1 MYLNSG
7 SCLELFNMLKSQG
20 KTQKDLYDAIF
31 TSIEPQ
37 DETDYIP
44 SNIKAGRADVPSA
57 IKKALFDTDNRPK
70 QLIRFKKKVIPL
82 FTGNL
87 HTLIG
92 AFILFIEKDKTIT
105 NEVIIANRKAH
116 EWKEYEG
123 TVFVESFLLDVI
135 TFAFSRGNNNC
146 CPTDG
151 LNDSF
156 LKKARIKG
164 KKIEPQEEISVL
176 SPLQKNIPEDS
187 KFQAVFHEVP
197 LDQKS
202 DNVKLRLFHLDP
214 DFNRYSYEGLVR
226 YFKENLFRHIHTLN
240 EINGYKNEGRIA
252 TLHMD
257 ARTKLEE
264 RYNEENS
271 DVLETLFVE
280 ACITDASN
288 APKIVNILEHDSNGI
303 PSGSHGI
310 HYLRR
315 TNSTDNKIIV
325 AISAIMNTG
334 EEAITKALSD
344 ITSIASSD
352 KYWRT
357 RLFSQ
362 SCLNSKMPPEDA
374 KLIASIFMPKP
385 SNQRE
390 IQIVYGIFIGYFG
403 ESPDATDTL
412 GARLSREVH
421 KLERII
427 HKQIELLKLNS
438 LELGFYFVPLNNPDN
453 DKLKIVEEVLH

>member
-1 MYLNSG
+1 MYLNTG
-7 SCLELFNMLKSQG
+7 SCLELFNMLKSHG
-20 KTQKDLYDAIF
+20 TTQNDLYDAIF
-31 TSIEPQ
+31 SSIDPN
-37 DETDYIP
+37 DKTDYIP

-57 IKKALFDTDNRPK
+57 IKKALRDLNYRPE
-70 QLIRFKKKVIPL
+70 QLIRFKKEVIPL
-82 FTGNL
+82 INENL
-87 HTLIG
+87 YTLVG

-105 NEVIIANRKAH
+105 DEQFIANRKAL
-116 EWKEYEG
+116 EWKRYEG
-123 TVFVESFLLDVI
+123 YIFVESFLLGVI
-135 TFAFSRGNNNC
+135 SFAFSRGNRNC

-151 LNDSF
+151 LDDSF
-156 LKKARIKG
+156 LEKARKKG
-164 KKIEPQEEISVL
+164 KKIYFQEDSTILTPIHS
-176 SPLQKNIPEDS
+176 NIPVS
-187 KFQAVFHEVP
+187 VSFQAVFHEIP
-197 LDQKS
+197 FEQTS
-202 DNVKLRLFHLDP
+202 NNVNLRLFHLDS
-214 DFNRYSYEGLVR
+214 DCNRYSYEGLVS
-226 YFKENLFRHIHTLN
+226 YFRENLFRHIHNLN
-240 EINGYKNEGRIA
+240 EINGYQNEGRIGS
-252 TLHMD
+252 LYLD

-271 DVLETLFVE
+271 DVLDTLCVE

-310 HYLRR
+310 HYLIRK
-315 TNSTDNKIIV
+315 NSTDSKIIV
-325 AISAIMNTG
+325 AISAIMNNG
-334 EEAITKALSD
+334 EEAITNALSN
-344 ITSIASSD
+344 ITNIASSD

-385 SNQRE
+385 LPQRE
-390 IQIVYGIFIGYFG
+390 IPIGYGIFIGYSG
-403 ESPDATDTL
+403 ESPDETDTL
-412 GARLSREVH
+412 SSRLSIEVH